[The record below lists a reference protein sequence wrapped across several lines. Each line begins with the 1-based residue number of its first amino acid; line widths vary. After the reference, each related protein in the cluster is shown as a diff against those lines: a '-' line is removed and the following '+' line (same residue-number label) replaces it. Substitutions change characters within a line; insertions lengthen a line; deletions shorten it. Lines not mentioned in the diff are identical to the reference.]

1 MEDKGMVDYAE
12 FTLKKAEKAIRR
24 IARMQRIS
32 EAEVRREMEIAMLE
46 GYNNPDPAVQAEWA
60 KAPFAGRIPSV
71 EEFIVWCAD
80 RVSGNCQMM

>member
-1 MEDKGMVDYAE
+1 MEEMGMVDYAE
-12 FTLKKAEKAIRR
+12 FTLKKAEKAIRQ
-24 IARMQRIS
+24 IA
-32 EAEVRREMEIAMLE
+32 RREMEIAMLE